1 MYQNSKI
8 EVRCEA
14 VRLAAIIKDVTS
26 ENIIETSK
34 KIEEYIVGK
43 IELPDVYD
51 PNAYMKELTEKIA
64 TISASNHEN
73 KTSGVDTNLI
83 KTLADA

>member
-8 EVRCEA
+8 EARCEA

-26 ENIIETSK
+26 DNLIEMAKT
-34 KIEEYIVGK
+34 IEGYILGD
-43 IELPDVYD
+43 IDLPDVYD
-51 PNAYMKELTEKIA
+51 PNAYMKDLTEKIA
-64 TISASNHEN
+64 LVTSQRTDN
-73 KTSGVDTNLI
+73 KTPGVDPNLI